1 MANMI
6 KPIWTPSRV
15 AVRPSSEAS
24 LEPAVEERML
34 FSKRIYSTPTRTIND
49 PPASL
54 RDVQLA
60 HDHGIEAR
68 KRRVFQM
75 ACGIHVRKS
84 SKSRTYIILIFSVL
98 IAGKRVN
105 MLMEEQATAHV
116 PASNLLWTIK
126 SRP

>member
-1 MANMI
+1 MASI
-6 KPIWTPSRV
+6 IRPICIPSRV
-15 AVRPSSEAS
+15 AERPSSEAC

-34 FSKRIYSTPTRTIND
+34 FSKRIYSTPTRTIRN

-54 RDVQLA
+54 RDVRSALSQ
-60 HDHGIEAR
+60 GIEAR

-75 ACGIHVRKS
+75 ALEIHIRKS
-84 SKSRTYIILIFSVL
+84 PKRRTYIILIFSVL

-105 MLMEEQATAHV
+105 MLIEEQATAHV
-116 PASNLLWTIK
+116 VASILLWTIK